1 VSPTPTERRIIGK
14 RRTLQTGAVL
24 IPILEELLE
33 KPVEIEDEE
42 DFRFMD
48 MLIRARAVPRAG
60 GVFSPSALG
69 DCTRKAYFM
78 KKGEKRLAVN
88 SPQTHG
94 YFLHG
99 NFIHLKW
106 QFALWKADRLEKIT
120 LVSVPGEGALD
131 FWGDGTRPAVEVRA
145 VDGDFGGTIDAI
157 VIVNH
162 KRYIVDF
169 KGINLID
176 FQRTVKRGVKIEYR
190 RQIVGYGMI
199 AQEVLGIDLAGCL
212 LVSECKAGP
221 TGGRGNPIALHETFV
236 PIEDYRGDVVRRLRT
251 LRWFDAKEELP
262 PPECVSTIHM
272 GFQECPF
279 NQRCREEV
287 RQIQRERE
295 SRAAQQSRDWKPSR
309 PGR

>member
-1 VSPTPTERRIIGK
+1 VATPTERRIIGK
-14 RRTLQTGAVL
+14 RRTLRSGAVL

-33 KPVEIEDEE
+33 NPVEIEDDL
-42 DFRFMD
+42 DFQFMD

-60 GVFSPSALG
+60 GVYSPSMLG
-69 DCTRKAYFM
+69 ACVRKAYFS
-78 KKGEKRLAVN
+78 KKGEKRLAVK

-99 NFIHLKW
+99 NFVHLKW
-106 QFALWKADRLEKIT
+106 QFALWKAHRLQKIT
-120 LVSVPGEGALD
+120 LAAVPEGK
-131 FWGDGTRPAVEVRA
+131 GTRLAVEVR
-145 VDGDFGGTIDAI
+145 VVEDDFGGTIDAI
-157 VIVNH
+157 VIIDGST
-162 KRYIVDF
+162 YIVDF

-176 FQRTVKRGVKIEYR
+176 FQRTVKRGAPVAYR
-190 RQIVGYGMI
+190 RQLVGYGVI
-199 AQEVLGIDLAGCL
+199 AEKVLSLDLAGCL
-212 LVSECKAGP
+212 LISECKAGP

-236 PIEDYRGDVVRRLRT
+236 PIEDHRGDVERRLRT

-279 NQRCREEV
+279 SGRCREEV
-287 RQIQRERE
+287 KKVQRQRE
-295 SRAAQQSRDWKPSR
+295 SRATKQPRDWKPSR

>member
-1 VSPTPTERRIIGK
+1 MPTPTERRIIGK

-48 MLIRARAVPRAG
+48 MLVRARAVRREK
-60 GVFSPSALG
+60 GVYSPSMLG
-69 DCTRKAYFM
+69 ACVRKAYFS
-78 KKGEKRLAVN
+78 KRGEKRLPMM

-106 QFALWKADRLEKIT
+106 QFALWKAHRAKKIT
-120 LVSVPGEGALD
+120 LVAVPGTGALD
-131 FWGDGTRPAVEVRA
+131 FYGNGTRPAVEVRV
-145 VDGDFGGTIDAI
+145 VDEDFGGTIDIIPIIDDKAY
-157 VIVNH
+157 V
-162 KRYIVDF
+162 VDF

-176 FQRTVKRGVKIEYR
+176 FQRTVKRGAPVAYR
-190 RQIVGYGMI
+190 RQLVGYGMI
-199 AQEVLGIDLAGCL
+199 AGKKLKIDLAGCL
-212 LVSECKAGP
+212 LISECKAGP
-221 TGGRGNPIALHETFV
+221 VGGRGNPIALHETFV

-262 PPECVSTIHM
+262 PPECTSTIHM

-287 RQIQRERE
+287 RQIQHERE
-295 SRAAQQSRDWKPSR
+295 SRAAQQPRDWKPSR